1 MTPPETR
8 YARSGNVRIAYQVLG
23 DGPFDLV
30 YVPGYV
36 SNMDLYWEGPAWSD
50 FFSRLASFS
59 RLILFDKR
67 GTGLSDRMAGI
78 ATLEERMDDVRA
90 VMDAARSE
98 KAALYGVS
106 EGGPMALLFAA
117 TYPDRT
123 RALVLY
129 GSFACHPSTLSA
141 ENIDEHIA
149 TIDRAWGTGEYTAQG
164 FCARTAADETFW
176 RALARFER
184 QGASP
189 SAAATI
195 VRMQFETDARHV
207 LSTIRVPTL
216 VVHRV
221 GDPRITVDAGR
232 YVADHI
238 PGAKYVELPGIDHN
252 FLLTGE
258 RDMADRVAG
267 EIEEFLTGS
276 RGSDI
281 EVDRVLSTVLF
292 TDIVDSTKRAAD
304 LGDRQWRALLDRHDE
319 SVREQIGRFRGREV
333 KNLGD
338 GFMATFD
345 GPARAVR
352 CAVAISE
359 SLRPLGIAV
368 RSGLHTGEIEMNR
381 GDIAGIAVHIA
392 ARVVAEAEPGET
404 VVSSTV
410 RDLVAGSGLRFENRG
425 IHALKGV
432 PEEVHLY
439 RALA

>member
-8 YARSGNVRIAYQVLG
+8 YARSGNVRIAYQVVG
-23 DGPFDLV
+23 NGPFDLV

-36 SNMDLYWEGPAWSD
+36 SNMDLYWEDPAWSD

-67 GTGLSDRMAGI
+67 GTGLSDRMAGV

-90 VMDAARSE
+90 VMDAAHSE
-98 KAALYGVS
+98 KAVLYGVS
-106 EGGPMALLFAA
+106 EGGPMALLFTA
-117 TYPDRT
+117 TYPERT

-129 GSFACHPSTLSA
+129 GSYACHPSTLSA
-141 ENIDEHIA
+141 QNIDQHIA

-176 RALARFER
+176 RSLARFER

-189 SAAATI
+189 SAAAMI
-195 VRMQFETDARHV
+195 VKMQFATDARHI
-207 LSTIRVPTL
+207 LPTIRVPAL
-216 VVHRV
+216 VLHRV

-232 YVADHI
+232 YLAAHI
-238 PGAKYVELPGIDHN
+238 PGAKYLELPGIDHN
-252 FLLTGE
+252 FLLAGE
-258 RDMADRVAG
+258 RDMADRVAD

-276 RGSDI
+276 RGSDVEI
-281 EVDRVLSTVLF
+281 DRVLSTVMF
-292 TDIVDSTKRAAD
+292 TDIVDSTKRAAEV
-304 LGDRQWRALLDRHDE
+304 GDRQWRTLLDRHDE
-319 SVREQIGRFRGREV
+319 AVRQQLTRFRGNEV

-338 GFMATFD
+338 GFLATFD

-352 CAVAISE
+352 CAAAISE
-359 SLRPLGIAV
+359 SMRPLGISV
-368 RSGLHTGEIEMNR
+368 RSGLHTGEIELKRN
-381 GDIAGIAVHIA
+381 DVTGIAVHIA
-392 ARVVAEAEPGET
+392 ARVAAEAEPGET

-410 RDLVAGSGLRFENRG
+410 RDLVAGSGLRFEDRG
-425 IHALKGV
+425 THTLKGL

-439 RALA
+439 RVLG